1 MLPTHAAAPP
11 SMPSNRHTHPVARSR
26 GTARERSIPLV
37 SLGTPIIVGMLI
49 VTVHLGGIALL
60 NFESARHAWHEKEL
74 RRLQQQNEQLRVQL
88 NMLTSE
94 PEVRRWAEA
103 QGMVRAESQNALIVP
118 VSVVNPPS
126 PHPSPPLLRGER
138 VQRVGG
144 FKNRQQGEIPQIQV
158 QATPQGRSNPP
169 SPHPSPPLLR
179 GERVQGV
186 GGSNER
192 NPEILQNLNQRVR

>member
-26 GTARERSIPLV
+26 GTAGGRSIPLV

-74 RRLQQQNEQLRVQL
+74 RRLQQQNEQLRAQL

-118 VSVVNPPS
+118 VSIANRQPSGTLQSQVNL
-126 PHPSPPLLRGER
+126 PLAPQDRGE
-138 VQRVGG
+138 
-144 FKNRQQGEIPQIQV
+144 
-158 QATPQGRSNPP
+158 
-169 SPHPSPPLLR
+169 
-179 GERVQGV
+179 
-186 GGSNER
+186 
-192 NPEILQNLNQRVR
+192 